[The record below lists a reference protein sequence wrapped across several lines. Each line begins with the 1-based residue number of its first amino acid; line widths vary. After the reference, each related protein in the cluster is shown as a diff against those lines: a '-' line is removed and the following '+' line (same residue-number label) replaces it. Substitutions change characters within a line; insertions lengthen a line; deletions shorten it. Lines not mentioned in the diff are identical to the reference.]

1 VIGPTTPIY
10 RLFKGCSRKMR
21 HSEPDKQV
29 TRVSVPLRLSLYLS
43 SEANVICLSILRTL
57 ERIKISN
64 FQVLSH
70 KMWLETSNELRS
82 TETPPWDLIKFQ
94 KATLHLSTYFRRQ
107 IFHGSGSF
115 DSKYKTQFKSLHHT
129 LLEISVIQQ

>member
-1 VIGPTTPIY
+1 
-10 RLFKGCSRKMR
+10 MR

-82 TETPPWDLIKFQ
+82 TETPPWDLIK
-94 KATLHLSTYFRRQ
+94 
-107 IFHGSGSF
+107 
-115 DSKYKTQFKSLHHT
+115 
-129 LLEISVIQQ
+129 LLVLLLGN